1 MGGNFA
7 AEILNVGYM
16 EKKNRIIL
24 FWALTVLGFLAHS
37 LADALPAFWG
47 ESIAAQEGPAP
58 IGMMAFMTSLTY
70 LVPVAGI
77 LLMVYGGKVAR
88 IINACLACFMALFT
102 LLHMSEL
109 LEAFNP
115 VQLLI
120 MPMMFVIALLMAI
133 DSVKICKK

>member
-1 MGGNFA
+1 
-7 AEILNVGYM
+7 M

-24 FWALTVLGFLAHS
+24 FWTLTVLGFLSHS

-47 ESIAAQEGPAP
+47 ESIVAQQGPAP
-58 IGMMAFMTSLTY
+58 VGMMAFMVCLTY
-70 LVPVAGI
+70 LVPVIGI
-77 LLMVYGGKVAR
+77 LLMVYGGKTAR
-88 IINACLACFMALFT
+88 MINAVLACFMALFT

-120 MPMMFVIALLMAI
+120 MPMMFVLALLMAI
-133 DSVKICKK
+133 DSVKVCKEN